1 MSGVILSVC
10 NVAVARRLGLH
21 PEEDGEQQH
30 YKKEEDGATHSQGH
44 DHLCVCRTTCQL
56 AFLLPILG
64 HDRLCEAKEV
74 LQWAAVR
81 AARQAQRPRGL
92 ITLIPKVHLH

>member
-1 MSGVILSVC
+1 MASGWGSERSWEIGKMAGSTTALLRPVDMNLKLFWNMTSTSK
-10 NVAVARRLGLH
+10 
-21 PEEDGEQQH
+21 QQL
-30 YKKEEDGATHSQGH
+30 T
-44 DHLCVCRTTCQL
+44 CVCRTTCQL

-81 AARQAQRPRGL
+81 AARQAERPGGL
-92 ITLIPKVHLH
+92 VTLIPKVHLH